1 MSARYNGP
9 TQGRPLQKHD
19 TDHQPMTGY
28 LNKFFTYLEI
38 EKNYSPHT
46 ILNYRIDLVEFSKF
60 LGECHC
66 EEPKAT
72 KQSLSIKDVEYSDL
86 RRFLAQLKGRN
97 LKPRTLSRKL
107 SSLRSF
113 FKFLQREKVIQ
124 ANPAKLLVTP
134 KLDKPLPHFMSEEES
149 VQLIEAPKSGKINS
163 PRDKAIFEILYS
175 TGIRVSELV
184 GLNVDD
190 VDFFGNIIKVR
201 GKGKKE
207 RMVPVGDTAL
217 NVLKEYL
224 DKRSSST
231 PPVGGVREGGFI
243 FANKNG
249 TRLGDRSVRNII
261 NKYIL
266 EQAMSQHVTPHMF
279 RHSFA
284 THLLNHGADL
294 RSVQELLGHVN
305 LSTTQIYTHLTT
317 DKLKKVYDQA
327 HPRA

>member
-1 MSARYNGP
+1 MI
-9 TQGRPLQKHD
+9 K
-19 TDHQPMTGY
+19 Y
-28 LNKFFTYLEI
+28 LDKFFTYLDI
-38 EKNYSPHT
+38 EKNYSTHT
-46 ILNYRIDLVEFSKF
+46 ALNYRIDLEEFAAF
-60 LGECHC
+60 LGENSVT
-66 EEPKAT
+66 A
-72 KQSLSIKDVEYSDL
+72 VEYPDL

-97 LKPRTLSRKL
+97 LKPRTLARKL

-113 FKFLQREKVIQ
+113 FKYLQREDVIQ
-124 ANPAKLLVTP
+124 SNPDKLLVTP
-134 KLDKPLPHFMSEEES
+134 KLDKPLPHFMSEEET
-149 VQLIEAPKSGKINS
+149 VQLIEAPRKGKFNS
-163 PRDKAIFEILYS
+163 LRDKAIFEILYF

-190 VDFFGNIIKVR
+190 VDFIGNIIKVL

-207 RMVPVGDTAL
+207 RIVPIGDQAL
-217 NVLKEYL
+217 NVLKAYV
-224 DKRSSST
+224 DQRK
-231 PPVGGVREGGFI
+231 VNNKFI
-243 FANKNG
+243 FVNKGG
-249 TRLGDRSVRNII
+249 TRLSDRSVRNII

-266 EQAMSQHVTPHMF
+266 EQSMAQHVTPHMF

-317 DKLKKVYDQA
+317 EKLKKVYDQA

>member
-1 MSARYNGP
+1 MI
-9 TQGRPLQKHD
+9 K
-19 TDHQPMTGY
+19 Y
-28 LNKFFTYLEI
+28 LEKFITYLEV
-38 EKNYSPHT
+38 ERNYSSHT
-46 ILNYRIDLVEFSKF
+46 TLNYRIDLEEFFKF
-60 LGECHC
+60 LG
-66 EEPKAT
+66 PA
-72 KQSLSIKDVEYSDL
+72 SIETVGYPDL

-97 LKPRTLSRKL
+97 LKPRTVSRKL

-124 ANPAKLLVTP
+124 SNPAKLLVTP
-134 KLDKPLPHFMSEEES
+134 KLDKPLPHFMSEEETI
-149 VQLIEAPKSGKINS
+149 QLIESPKSGKINS
-163 PRDKAIFEILYS
+163 PRDRAIFEILYS

-184 GLNVDD
+184 GLKVDD
-190 VDFFGNIIKVR
+190 VDFIGNIIKVM

-207 RMVPVGDTAL
+207 RMVPIGDQAL
-217 NVLKEYL
+217 DALKGYMDNRKVESKSVFL
-224 DKRSSST
+224 
-231 PPVGGVREGGFI
+231 
-243 FANKNG
+243 NKNG
-249 TRLGDRSVRNII
+249 TRLSDRSVRNII

-266 EQAMSQHVTPHMF
+266 EQAMAQHVTPHMF

-317 DKLKKVYDQA
+317 EKLKKVYDQS